1 MEKQRSFLSDADAR
15 ELMLQTRSYATP
27 DATKATW
34 QILSTLALFAG
45 VLVFAGWLGPSL
57 WLLPLIP
64 VVAGF
69 FVRVFVFQHDLG
81 HRSAY
86 KSRRANDLVGLALS
100 VITSVPFEAW
110 RTEHNWHH
118 NHQGRLDKRGVDQMN
133 SPMTLEE
140 VPERPEEARYR
151 IDKITP
157 LNIFLIGAHS
167 LLIERRVPVG
177 FFPFREAFTDRV
189 NNRAQMLRGIFLTLP
204 AHIALQLLVAWGLGW
219 WVSLIV
225 MLPAL
230 AIGCGIGGMLFWVQH
245 NFEETY
251 YEEGKQWNKANVAIH
266 GSSYLE
272 LGPILGW
279 FTASIGLH
287 HVHHL
292 NPRIPNHT
300 LEKARRE
307 IPELQ
312 AVSPLGKKDLKRS
325 FTHLFW
331 DRDAMRMR
339 SPEELDGAL
348 D

>member
-1 MEKQRSFLSDADAR
+1 MTSERTFLDNTDAKA
-15 ELMLQTRSYATP
+15 LMLQTRPFAEP
-27 DATKATW
+27 KALVATW
-34 QILSTLALFAG
+34 QIVSTVALLVC
-45 VLVFAGWLGPSL
+45 VLWVAGWLGPSV
-57 WLLPLIP
+57 WLLALIP
-64 VVAGF
+64 LVVGLF
-69 FVRVFVFQHDLG
+69 IRIFVFQHDLG

-86 KSRRANDLVGLALS
+86 KSRRANDWVGLALS
-100 VITSVPFEAW
+100 AITSVPFEAW

-118 NHQGRLDKRGVDQMN
+118 NHQGRLSKRGVDQMN
-133 SPMTLEE
+133 SPMMIEE
-140 VPERPEEARYR
+140 VPQRPEEARFR
-151 IDKITP
+151 VDKISP

-177 FFPFREAFTDRV
+177 FFPFREAFTDKV
-189 NNRAQMLRGIFLTLP
+189 NNRSKMLAGIFLTTP
-204 AHIALQLLVAWGLGW
+204 VHLLLHVLAWWTLGW
-219 WVSLIV
+219 WVSLLV

-230 AIGCGIGGMLFWVQH
+230 AIGCGVGGMLFWVQH

-251 YEEGKQWNKANVAIH
+251 YAEDEGWNKANVAVH

-272 LGPILGW
+272 LGPIFGW

-292 NPRIPNHT
+292 NPRIPNHA
-300 LEKARRE
+300 LDRARRE
-307 IPELQ
+307 IPELE
-312 AVSPLGKKDLKRS
+312 AVSPLDRTALKRS

-331 DRDAMRMR
+331 DPSAKRMR